1 LRFAGGV
8 RLLRSNLF
16 QPPIDLETIEERHE
30 AVGEL
35 LRTPE
40 LYQGL
45 RTALARFPDLEQ
57 ILALCAQAPGAAHLP
72 NIHQIDMKMDRM
84 VGLSQLLEYLPP
96 LASLVEGTTSRLLVR
111 WCSYIRADSATT
123 SLQNGAS
130 TYWCISKQNC
140 CMKSLEFYEK
150 YINMFCMEK
159 KPF

>member
-1 LRFAGGV
+1 
-8 RLLRSNLF
+8 LRSNLF

-96 LASLVEGTTSRLLVR
+96 LASLLEGTTSRLLVR
-111 WCSYIRADSATT
+111 SRDLLARLTGCSTLLLQMVRLGISTLKIRV
-123 SLQNGAS
+123 GV
-130 TYWCISKQNC
+130 K
-140 CMKSLEFYEK
+140 
-150 YINMFCMEK
+150 
-159 KPF
+159 